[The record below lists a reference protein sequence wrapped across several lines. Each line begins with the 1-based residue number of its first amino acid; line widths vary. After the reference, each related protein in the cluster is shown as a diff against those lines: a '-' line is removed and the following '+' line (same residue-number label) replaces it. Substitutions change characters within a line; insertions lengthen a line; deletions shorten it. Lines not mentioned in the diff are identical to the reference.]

1 MKNKVTMLEYMEP
14 NTKFQVGSHY
24 FAKEFLKSGYE
35 VEWVEKPKLYNSKND
50 KNIHKDFK
58 VISPKV
64 ILPFCKYPLLNSRF
78 WAKNHL
84 KILSNTEKIIS
95 EKTNILWMTNVKMY
109 EFSNMIKYEKMIHR
123 VADNFSGFKGSYDSL
138 INLQNQVIEK
148 SDLTI
153 VTAKKLLNDA
163 YKLNKNSI
171 YLPNGVDFSRFEN
184 IEKSCPNELNML
196 EGPKITYVGAIEEW
210 FDFELIINSA
220 RKLPKYNFIFI
231 GNKNKHFEKE
241 VEKNCLKNII
251 FLGLIDHK
259 EIPRFLKYSDVGIM
273 PFLKNDLTDCIH
285 PLKIYE
291 YLAAGLPVV
300 CKNLVEVREM
310 NAPINVYNKESEF
323 IDIIKDLVNSNTKKT
338 DKIELISYAKANSW
352 EDRFGIVNNL
362 IKDIEK

>member
-24 FAKEFLKSGYE
+24 FAKEFLKAGYE
-35 VEWVEKPKLYNSKND
+35 VEWVEKPKVFSLKNE
-50 KNIHKDFK
+50 KKVETEFN

-64 ILPFCKYPLLNSRF
+64 IMPFCKYPVLNSEY

-84 KILSNTEKIIS
+84 RILSNTKKLIS
-95 EKTNILWMTNVKMY
+95 PKTDILWMTNVKMY
-109 EFSNMIKYEKMIHR
+109 ELSNMIQYEKMIHR

-138 INLQNQVIEK
+138 IRLQNQVIEK

-153 VTAKKLLNDA
+153 VTAKKLLDNA
-163 YKLNKNSI
+163 YKINKNSI

-184 IEKSCPNELNML
+184 IESAPPIEFNNLD
-196 EGPKITYVGAIEEW
+196 GPKITYVGAIEEW

-220 RKLPKYNFIFI
+220 KKLLNCYFIFI
-231 GNKNKHFEKE
+231 GNKNLYFEKE
-241 VEKNCLKNII
+241 VEKNNLKNII

-259 EIPRFLKYSDVGIM
+259 EIPKYLKYSDVGIM
-273 PFLKNDLTDCIH
+273 PFVKNNLTEYIH

-300 CKNLVEVREM
+300 CRNLTEVREM
-310 NAPINVYNKESEF
+310 NAPINLYDNEIEF
-323 IDIIKDLVNSNTKKT
+323 IDIIKHLVSSSITKSHK
-338 DKIELISYAKANSW
+338 KELVSYAKSNSW
-352 EDRFGIVNNL
+352 EDRFSTINNL
-362 IKDIEK
+362 IKDIQ